1 MMRQTMAILR
11 AGSTYNL
18 YSQSVSQ
25 MTRAEMMTTTE
36 PRASAKTCKNT
47 PFIFSCVADLGLAS
61 SDLAL
66 SCEWPCDV
74 YKAEKASV
82 QRPFFQSLCS
92 SYFELV
98 GRIVLVVVHRSQLG
112 KMSVTMLQV
121 GMTVLEVRV
130 SVGAVAVTMAVAVT
144 FPSTMTVA
152 VFCINRRILIKND
165 IVMIQ

>member
-1 MMRQTMAILR
+1 MSIKRKRRQF
-11 AGSTYNL
+11 
-18 YSQSVSQ
+18 
-25 MTRAEMMTTTE
+25 
-36 PRASAKTCKNT
+36 K
-47 PFIFSCVADLGLAS
+47 DL
-61 SDLAL
+61 
-66 SCEWPCDV
+66 
-74 YKAEKASV
+74 
-82 QRPFFQSLCS
+82 FFQSLCS

-98 GRIVLVVVHRSQLG
+98 GRIVLVVVHGSQLG